1 MQLDVLLID
10 DDPDIV
16 DMIEIWCTDTPL
28 AVRSVSTGE
37 EGLAA
42 MSARVPDVV
51 LLDMYMPGISGLE
64 LLDHIAELPVP
75 PPVVFFSA
83 SSDVDLVVEAMRRG
97 AQDYVVKPPRRDDL
111 LDKLQS
117 ASRRRP
123 SQVLRS
129 HEFHGMVGASPV
141 MEKLYRELERVSG
154 TSITV
159 LLAGESGTGKELAA
173 RAVHTLSPRVDAVFL
188 PVNCAAI
195 SPGLEDAELF
205 GHVKGSF
212 TGAMRDRAGWFEQ
225 ASGGTLFLDEVGDL
239 PLGAQAKLLRTLQ
252 EGTVQRVGSSQT
264 IAVDVRVVA
273 ATHKDLRAEVEAG
286 RFRQDLW
293 FRLATF
299 EIAIPPLRARIG
311 DVPLLA
317 ETYLQRARV
326 SLGRPGLRFARGLRE
341 RLAEFAWPGNVRE
354 LASAVQRAAVLAD
367 GDELTESL
375 FRLDAPRVGG
385 GASRRSGSHAAVAPS
400 APSLDAYEE
409 AAIKQALLACD
420 GNLSRVSRQ
429 LGISRTTLYRKLE
442 RYGLR

>member
-16 DMIEIWCTDTPL
+16 DMIELWCADSPL
-28 AVRSVSTGE
+28 AVRSVGTGE

-42 MSARVPDVV
+42 MQARTPDVV
-51 LLDMYMPGISGLE
+51 LLDMYMPGVSGLE

-97 AQDYVVKPPRRDDL
+97 AQDYVVKPPRRDVL
-111 LDKLQS
+111 MEKLQS

-123 SQVLRS
+123 TQVLRS

-141 MEKLYRELERVSG
+141 MEKLYRQIERVSG

-159 LLAGESGTGKELAA
+159 LIVGESGTGKELAA
-173 RAVHTLSPRVDAVFL
+173 RAVHTLSPRADALFL

-195 SPGLEDAELF
+195 APGLEDAELF

-212 TGAMRDRAGWFEQ
+212 TGATQTREGWFER

-239 PLGAQAKLLRTLQ
+239 PLTAQAKLLRTLQ

-264 IAVDVRVVA
+264 ISVDVRVVA
-273 ATHKDLRAEVEAG
+273 ATHKDLRAEVDAG

-299 EIAIPPLRARIG
+299 ELVMPPLRTRIG

-317 ETYLQRARV
+317 ETYLQRSRV
-326 SLGRPGLRFARGLRE
+326 ALGRPGLRFARGLRE
-341 RLAEFAWPGNVRE
+341 RLSEFSWPGNVRE
-354 LASAVQRAAVLAD
+354 LASAVQRAAILAD
-367 GDELTESL
+367 GDELTEPL
-375 FRLDAPRVGG
+375 FRLDAPRSAV
-385 GASRRSGSHAAVAPS
+385 AVRRSGVQAAVAPAS
-400 APSLDAYEE
+400 ASLDAYEE
-409 AAIKQALLACD
+409 AAIKQAMASCE